1 MVRIIIGTSGILAFL
16 LLALA
21 IWLHSLPVALCS
33 LVVWG
38 IAVYFERKYPP
49 KELQ

>member
-1 MVRIIIGTSGILAFL
+1 MLHCLIAVSGILAFSF
-16 LLALA
+16 LALA

-49 KELQ
+49 KELL